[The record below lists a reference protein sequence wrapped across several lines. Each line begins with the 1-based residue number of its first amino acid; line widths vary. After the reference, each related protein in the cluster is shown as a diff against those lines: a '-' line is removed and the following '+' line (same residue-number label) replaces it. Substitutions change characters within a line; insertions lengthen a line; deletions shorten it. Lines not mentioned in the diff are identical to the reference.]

1 MDFNMDIAI
10 LIDEYKKLRAESEL
24 SKEDFDEAFSSQFE
38 GEFLSMND
46 AEYAEFWDVVNN
58 L

>member
-1 MDFNMDIAI
+1 MDISI
-10 LIDEYKKLRAESEL
+10 LLDEYKNLRAESEL

-38 GEFLSMND
+38 GEFMSMND
-46 AEYAEFWDVVNN
+46 AEYTEFWNIVNN

>member
-1 MDFNMDIAI
+1 MNIAI
-10 LIDEYKKLRAESEL
+10 LIDEYKRLRAESEL

-38 GEFLSMND
+38 GEFMSMND
-46 AEYAEFWDVVNN
+46 AEYAEFWDIVNN

>member
-1 MDFNMDIAI
+1 MDFNMYISI
-10 LIDEYKKLRAESEL
+10 LLDEYKKLRAESEL

-38 GEFLSMND
+38 GEFMSMND
-46 AEYAEFWDVVNN
+46 AEYAEFWDIANR

>member
-1 MDFNMDIAI
+1 MDIAI
-10 LIDEYKKLRAESEL
+10 LIDEYKRLRVESEL

-38 GEFLSMND
+38 GEFMSMND
-46 AEYAEFWDVVNN
+46 VEYAEFCDIVNN

>member
-1 MDFNMDIAI
+1 MNIAI
-10 LIDEYKKLRAESEL
+10 LIDEYKRLRVESEL

-38 GEFLSMND
+38 GEFMSMND
-46 AEYAEFWDVVNN
+46 AEYTEFWDIVNN